1 MMAVRRVGGAPGVA
15 GGFASPGE
23 SRVRPS
29 PVRLVGGREAMRV
42 FAIVAVVLALA
53 GCATAP
59 RQPPAALLDDA
70 LFAPPSQPVRADD
83 VFAVSAEMK
92 AFLASD
98 VARLVRMKGT
108 RRGLFDA
115 IHDKAG
121 LALEYDA
128 AATRNAAEAF
138 AARKGNC
145 LSLVIMTAAFAKE
158 MGLPVNFQNVF
169 ADETWSRNG
178 SFYLSIGHV
187 NVAIRGTRTEPG
199 YGHYDRDEMIIDFL
213 PSADVRGL
221 RSWVIDESTVVAM
234 YMNNRAV
241 ETLMAGNV
249 NDAYW
254 WARGAV
260 LQDPRF
266 LGAQNTLGVVYRAHG
281 NLPEAQRALEYVLAR
296 EPANTGA
303 LANLVT
309 VLEQRGDRTAARQ
322 ARERLSRIEPTP
334 PFAYFER
341 GLAAMKAGDYRRAR
355 DMFAHE
361 VDRAAYYHEFRF
373 WLALAYVG
381 LGDTEQARANLAV
394 ALENGPTKG
403 DRDLYAAKLE
413 RLRETT
419 VIRK

>member
-1 MMAVRRVGGAPGVA
+1 MK
-15 GGFASPGE
+15 
-23 SRVRPS
+23 
-29 PVRLVGGREAMRV
+29 V
-42 FAIVAVVLALA
+42 FAILAFVLALA
-53 GCATAP
+53 GCAGAP
-59 RQPPAALLDDA
+59 TQPPDAILHDA
-70 LFAPPSQPVRADD
+70 LFTSPSQPVRASD
-83 VFAVSAEMK
+83 VFAVSDEMK
-92 AFLASD
+92 AFLGSD
-98 VARLVRMKGT
+98 IARLVRAKGT
-108 RRGLFDA
+108 RRGLFEA
-115 IHDKAG
+115 LHDKAG
-121 LALEYDA
+121 LSLEYDS

-187 NVAIRGTRTEPG
+187 NVTIRGTRTEPG

-213 PSADVRGL
+213 PAADVRGL
-221 RSWVIDESTVVAM
+221 RYWVIDESTIVAM

-241 ETLMAGNV
+241 EALMAGDV

-266 LGAQNTLGVVYRAHG
+266 LSAQNTLGVVYRAHG
-281 NLPEAQRALEYVLAR
+281 NVPEAQRALEYVLAR
-296 EPANTGA
+296 EPGNTSA

-322 ARERLSRIEPTP
+322 ARERLARIEPTP

-341 GLAAMKAGDYRRAR
+341 GLAAMKTGDYRRAR

-361 VDRAAYYHEFRF
+361 VERAAYYHEFRF

-381 LGDTEQARANLAV
+381 LGDMEQARANLAV

-403 DRDLYAAKLE
+403 DRELYAAKLE
-413 RLRETT
+413 RLRGEAPR
-419 VIRK
+419 VLRRYGGSL

>member
-1 MMAVRRVGGAPGVA
+1 MK
-15 GGFASPGE
+15 
-23 SRVRPS
+23 
-29 PVRLVGGREAMRV
+29 V
-42 FAIVAVVLALA
+42 FAIIAVVLALA
-53 GCATAP
+53 GCASAP
-59 RQPPAALLDDA
+59 TQPPDTILHDA
-70 LFAPPSQPVRADD
+70 LFTSPSKPVRAAD
-83 VFAVSAEMK
+83 VFAVSDEMR

-98 VARLVRMKGT
+98 IARLVRANGT
-108 RRGLFDA
+108 RRGLYDA

-121 LALEYDA
+121 LSLEYDS

-169 ADETWSRNG
+169 ADETWSRSG

-187 NVAIRGTRTEPG
+187 NVTIRGTRTEPG

-213 PSADVRGL
+213 PAADVRGL
-221 RSWVIDESTVVAM
+221 RYWVIDESTIVAM

-241 ETLMAGNV
+241 ETLMAGDV

-266 LGAQNTLGVVYRAHG
+266 LSAQNTLGVVYRAHG
-281 NLPEAQRALEYVLAR
+281 NLPEAQRALEYVLVR
-296 EPANTGA
+296 EPGNTSA
-303 LANLVT
+303 LANLVA
-309 VLEQRGDRTAARQ
+309 VLEQRGDYTAARET
-322 ARERLSRIEPTP
+322 RERLARIEPTP

-341 GLAAMKAGDYRRAR
+341 GLAAMKVGDYRRAR

-361 VDRAAYYHEFRF
+361 VERAAYYHEFRF

-394 ALENGPTKG
+394 ALENGPTKD
-403 DRDLYAAKLE
+403 DRELYAAKLE
-413 RLRETT
+413 RLRETA

>member
-1 MMAVRRVGGAPGVA
+1 MK
-15 GGFASPGE
+15 
-23 SRVRPS
+23 
-29 PVRLVGGREAMRV
+29 V
-42 FAIVAVVLALA
+42 FAIVAFVLTLA
-53 GCATAP
+53 GCASAP
-59 RQPPAALLDDA
+59 TQPPTAILNDA
-70 LFAPPSQPVRADD
+70 LFTSPSKPVRAAD
-83 VFAVSAEMK
+83 VFAVSDEMK
-92 AFLASD
+92 TFLASD
-98 VARLVRMKGT
+98 SARLVRSKGT
-108 RRGLFDA
+108 RRGLFEA
-115 IHDKAG
+115 LQDKAG
-121 LALEYDA
+121 LSLEYDA

-138 AARKGNC
+138 NARKGNC

-169 ADETWSRNG
+169 ADETWSRSG

-187 NVAIRGTRTEPG
+187 NVTIRGTRTEPG

-213 PSADVRGL
+213 PPADVRGL
-221 RSWVIDESTVVAM
+221 RYWVIDESTIVAM

-241 ETLMAGNV
+241 ETLMAGNA

-254 WARGAV
+254 WAREAV

-266 LGAQNTLGVVYRAHG
+266 LSAQNTLGVIYRAHG
-281 NLPEAQRALEYVLAR
+281 NLPESQRALEYVLAR
-296 EPANTGA
+296 EPGNTTA
-303 LANLVT
+303 LANLAT
-309 VLEQRGDRTAARQ
+309 VLDQRGDGMAARQ
-322 ARERLSRIEPTP
+322 TRERLARIEPTP

-341 GLAAMKAGDYRRAR
+341 GLAAMKAGDYRHAR

-361 VDRAAYYHEFRF
+361 VERAAYYHEFRF

-413 RLRETT
+413 RLREEGPR
-419 VIRK
+419 VIRR